1 METVCIQV
9 DVENISIK
17 PSRFGKHVEIEA
29 NGIELSDLIETI
41 DNIPAILNII
51 GAEKIADYILNNNL
65 LDDVL
70 NAAPKEDIED
80 WLEEVSWKPYED

>member
-51 GAEKIADYILNNNL
+51 GAEKIADYILNHNL
-65 LDDVL
+65 LSDVL
-70 NAAPKEDIED
+70 AATPKGDIED
-80 WLEEVSWKPYED
+80 WLEETSWKPYED